1 MFALKGLSE
10 ALVAEVSPFN
20 IRVLIVE
27 PGAIRTNLLDPR
39 RLSMHEIPEAYKG
52 TMADLV
58 L

>member
-10 ALVAEVSPFN
+10 ALVAEVSFN